1 MDNLDMQSIFD
12 LIKEAEESISLAEK
26 ATPGIEVE
34 KSTGTFSPLKLRI
47 SEQWGKPGSKD
58 RKIIE
63 MFTSNIK
70 GSTFSEKLASL
81 QEFVGECDKN
91 CMNSK
96 DVGEILG
103 SLVFLDALASIIY
116 DFNDKSGGFLFESLI
131 AALLGTSAEQIDTK
145 GGRDQEVVDIITPDG
160 SPMSV
165 KFLFE
170 RGSQYIKASEKNLTR
185 DIASYKKPVK
195 YLVGI
200 KNRRHKN
207 REVLS
212 IDFYE
217 FTVGLDPSFREY
229 DENLFGSLPDELYST
244 ADFTVRDLDGS
255 YGSYGLGI
263 SQIIGAQKRGRVAGG
278 GGQSDRPR
286 QYKTNY
292 LIGRLDFGSRSQLVS
307 IAQRYVSRL
316 GENLVNIFSKI
327 ESLSKNI
334 TEYFAGGPDKKDRA
348 QLARNDA
355 SQLKTAVNREIHSQ
369 RLK

>member
-1 MDNLDMQSIFD
+1 MDNLDLRSLFD
-12 LIKEAEESISLAEK
+12 LIQEAEESTILSEK
-26 ATPGIEVE
+26 DLPGIEAE
-34 KSTGTFSPLKLRI
+34 KSTSQFSPPKLRI

-63 MFTSNIK
+63 MFTSNIR
-70 GSTFSEKLASL
+70 GSTFPEKLASL

-103 SLVFLDALASIIY
+103 SLVFLDALASVIY
-116 DFNDKSGGFLFESLI
+116 DFNDKTGGFLFESLI

-145 GGRDQEVVDIITPDG
+145 GGRDQEVVDIIAPDG
-160 SPMSV
+160 TPMGI

-170 RGSQYIKASEKNLTR
+170 QGSQYLKASETNLRR
-185 DIASYKKPVK
+185 DIASYKSPVK

-217 FTVGLDPSFREY
+217 FTVGLDPSQKEY
-229 DENLFGSLPDELYST
+229 DENLFGAIPDELYS
-244 ADFTVRDLDGS
+244 ADFTVLDLDDSGARR
-255 YGSYGLGI
+255 GLGI
-263 SQIIGAQKRGRVAGG
+263 SQIIGAQKRGRPKRGEEG
-278 GGQSDRPR
+278 TERPR
-286 QYKTNY
+286 QHKTSFHV
-292 LIGRLDFGSRSQLVS
+292 GRLDFGARNQLVA
-307 IAQRYVSRL
+307 IAQKYVSRL
-316 GENLVNIFSKI
+316 GENLANIFSKI
-327 ESLSKNI
+327 ESLSTNVN
-334 TEYFAGGPDKKDRA
+334 EYFAGGPDKKDRA
-348 QLARNDA
+348 QLARDDA

-369 RLK
+369 KLK